1 MKPTRESTGD
11 ARGGMLGRL
20 AVALSF
26 GQSLAALCTERARY
40 RSRPEPPT
48 SMYPQMR
55 FSMDGRGVSPCG
67 R

>member
-1 MKPTRESTGD
+1 MKRTRETTSE
-11 ARGGMLGRL
+11 AQGGSQRRL
-20 AVALSF
+20 TKALSF
-26 GQSLAALCTERARY
+26 GQSLASLCAERTRY

-55 FSMDGRGVSPCG
+55 ISMAGRGVSPCG